1 MALGFTQNFLD
12 EEQQY
17 RFGFDGGAVEFGSTG
32 RRGWLSP
39 HERFSIARI

>member
-1 MALGFTQNFLD
+1 MALGFTQNCRD

-17 RFGFDGGAVEFGSTG
+17 RFGFDGGAVKFGSTG
-32 RRGWLSP
+32 RRGLSP